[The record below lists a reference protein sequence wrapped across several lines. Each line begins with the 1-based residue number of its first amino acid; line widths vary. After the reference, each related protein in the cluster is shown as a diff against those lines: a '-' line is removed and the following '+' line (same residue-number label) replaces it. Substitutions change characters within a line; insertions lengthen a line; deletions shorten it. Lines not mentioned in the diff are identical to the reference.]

1 VKLLVWHW
9 GRHGAGPIFAARLSA
24 ALAEHP
30 DTEVVLS
37 LPEGAEVLAEEPDLQ
52 CGWREKTYR
61 NPGGYALQRLA
72 ALWFDRH
79 AVQKLR
85 DIKPDF
91 AICAMPAL
99 LDRRMVR
106 ALRRSNVRY
115 AVVVHDATA
124 HPGDGLRFRLLDQSG
139 LLPGAAA
146 LFPLSTHV
154 EAELRRQGYGTSA
167 MGAHGQCI
175 VKLWHP
181 PFFFGAMRPV
191 FSHGGRPRL
200 LCFGRLLPYKGLD
213 LLADALTAL
222 GPEMPFDVRIC
233 GEGPVSAELSR
244 LAALPHVT
252 VDQRWIPEA
261 ELPGLIEWADA
272 VVLPYRE
279 ASQSGVAAAAIGQG
293 RLVVATC
300 VGGLPE
306 QLAGL
311 PGAILCDP
319 NAPAIAAALQRI
331 KPAAS
336 PASAASVAANWNAM
350 AARMLAALP
359 R

>member
-1 VKLLVWHW
+1 MKLLVWHW

-24 ALAEHP
+24 ALAENP
-30 DTEVVLS
+30 DTQVTLS
-37 LPEGAEVLAEEPDLQ
+37 LAQDAEVLAGAPALRCD
-52 CGWREKTYR
+52 WREPTYR
-61 NPGGYALQRLA
+61 NAAGYALQLLA
-72 ALWFDRH
+72 APLFGRRTLR
-79 AVQKLR
+79 KLQS
-85 DIKPDF
+85 IAPDF

-99 LDRRMVR
+99 LDRRMAQ
-106 ALRRSNVRY
+106 ALRRSRIPY
-115 AVVVHDATA
+115 AVIVHDANA
-124 HPGDGLRFRLLDQSG
+124 HPGDGLRFRLLMQGG

-154 EAELRRQGYGTSA
+154 EAELRRQGYG
-167 MGAHGQCI
+167 GAGMAANGQRI

-181 PFFFGAMRPV
+181 PFFFGAMQPA

-252 VDQRWIPEA
+252 VDRRWIPEA

-293 RLVVATC
+293 RLVVATN

-311 PGAILCDP
+311 PGAILCAP
-319 NAPAIAAALQRI
+319 NAEAIAAALRRI

-336 PASAASVAANWNAM
+336 PASAASVEAEWNAM
-350 AARMLAALP
+350 AARMLEALRP
-359 R
+359 